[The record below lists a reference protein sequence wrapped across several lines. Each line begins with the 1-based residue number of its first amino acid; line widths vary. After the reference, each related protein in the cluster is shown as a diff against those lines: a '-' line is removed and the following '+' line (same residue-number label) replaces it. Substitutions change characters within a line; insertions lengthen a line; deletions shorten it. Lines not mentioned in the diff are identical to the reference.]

1 MLSTNLCGVYNMY
14 RMKLGRKRLFNNPQ
28 RVKTYRGVRR
38 TQRYTFGSANRRK
51 WPRDW
56 GM

>member
-1 MLSTNLCGVYNMY
+1 MLLISLCVGYNMY

-38 TQRYTFGSANRRK
+38 TQRYSFGSANRRK